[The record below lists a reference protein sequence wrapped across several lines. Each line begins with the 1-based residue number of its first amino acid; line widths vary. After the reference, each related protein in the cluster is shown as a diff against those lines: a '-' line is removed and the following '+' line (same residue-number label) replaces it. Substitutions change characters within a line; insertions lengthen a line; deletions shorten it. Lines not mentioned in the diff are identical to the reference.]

1 MVSRFILAA
10 KALSLQTGENEIK
23 IDKNIN
29 QQAQQSIQK
38 LLDFTETEYG
48 RTQ

>member
-1 MVSRFILAA
+1 MNSLE
-10 KALSLQTGENEIK
+10 KLLSVLQTGENEIK